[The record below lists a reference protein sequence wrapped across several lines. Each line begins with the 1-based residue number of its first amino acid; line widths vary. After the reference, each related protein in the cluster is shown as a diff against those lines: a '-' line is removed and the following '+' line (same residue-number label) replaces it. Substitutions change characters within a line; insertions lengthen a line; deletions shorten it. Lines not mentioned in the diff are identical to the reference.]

1 MLQHYTLL
9 LASSLAFGPL
19 AAQTTDLVFFSD
31 DGLKFTLLV
40 DGDQKNAKPASR
52 VVASGIRNEQPML
65 IINFED
71 PGVAPIKKA
80 GYFPL
85 GMEYTMMITTN
96 KKGEKVI
103 RATGQAALGNSGALV
118 IDEKPRPTEF
128 RDDNPAVL
136 ENPSGTTGSTVI
148 VTEQTIQPLD
158 GEHVHMN
165 VDMNGVGVNMN
176 VNVTGTTSA
185 TSTTTTTTT
194 TTTYVVDESPNT
206 TATRPP
212 APEPEPEPEVYY
224 MPGYTGRIGCP
235 WPMSP
240 SEFADAK
247 TSIGSKSFED
257 TKMSMAKQVVSDR
270 CVTVDQVKGVMQ
282 LFSFEESKLDFA
294 KFAYD
299 HTYDLSN
306 YYKLNDAFTF
316 ESSVDD
322 LSTFLRDR

>member
-1 MLQHYTLL
+1 MLRHYPLL

-31 DGLKFTLLV
+31 DGMKFTVLV
-40 DGDQKNAKPASR
+40 DGDQKNAKPAAR
-52 VVASGIRNEQPML
+52 VVAPGIRNEQPML

-71 PGVAPIKKA
+71 LAVAPIKKA

-96 KKGEKVI
+96 KKGEKVL
-103 RATGQAALGNSGALV
+103 RATGEAALGSAGTLV
-118 IDEKPRPTEF
+118 VDEKPRPTDF
-128 RDDNPAVL
+128 RDDDPAVE
-136 ENPSGTTGSTVI
+136 ENTSGTTGSTVI
-148 VTEQTIQPLD
+148 VTERTTQPLD
-158 GEHVHMN
+158 GENVQMN
-165 VDMNGVGVNMN
+165 VDMNGIGVNMN

-194 TTTYVVDESPNT
+194 TTYVVDDNPNT

-212 APEPEPEPEVYY
+212 VPEPEPEVYY

-240 SEFADAK
+240 SEFTDAK

-257 TKMSMAKQVVSDR
+257 TKMSVAKQVVSDR
-270 CVTVDQVKGVMQ
+270 CFTVDQVKGVMQ

-322 LSTFLRDR
+322 LNTFLRDR

>member
-118 IDEKPRPTEF
+118 IDERPRPTEF

-158 GEHVHMN
+158 GGACTYERRHERCRGEYERERDGNHFRDEHDHYDHN
-165 VDMNGVGVNMN
+165 HNHIRCGRKPQHN
-176 VNVTGTTSA
+176 
-185 TSTTTTTTT
+185 
-194 TTTYVVDESPNT
+194 
-206 TATRPP
+206 RHPP
-212 APEPEPEPEVYY
+212 A
-224 MPGYTGRIGCP
+224 R
-235 WPMSP
+235 
-240 SEFADAK
+240 A
-247 TSIGSKSFED
+247 
-257 TKMSMAKQVVSDR
+257 
-270 CVTVDQVKGVMQ
+270 
-282 LFSFEESKLDFA
+282 
-294 KFAYD
+294 
-299 HTYDLSN
+299 
-306 YYKLNDAFTF
+306 
-316 ESSVDD
+316 
-322 LSTFLRDR
+322 